1 MYLRYNEQAF
11 DAPPDGTPPRVQ
23 AAIDGIFT
31 MLLQV
36 AESLEVLEA
45 RVAALEAATPP
56 TPPQE
61 QQHDRAN
68 SKHSANLPRQS
79 NKNH

>member
-1 MYLRYNEQAF
+1 MMNPQRPG
-11 DAPPDGTPPRVQ
+11 DHPDWSRDVT

-61 QQHDRAN
+61 QQHD
-68 SKHSANLPRQS
+68 
-79 NKNH
+79 